1 MNERDCMAREREK
14 IYDKMCRVL
23 TNYENAKEG
32 DAFTEYELYEMLV
45 EIQRR
50 WEDTITVQND

>member
-1 MNERDCMAREREK
+1 MNERDCVVRKREE
-14 IYDKMCRVL
+14 IYDKMCKL
-23 TNYENAKEG
+23 ITDYENG
-32 DAFTEYELYEMLV
+32 SDMVTEYELYDMLV

>member
-1 MNERDCMAREREK
+1 MNERDCVAREREK
-14 IYDKMCRVL
+14 IYDEMCKL
-23 TNYENAKEG
+23 LADYENG
-32 DAFTEYELYEMLV
+32 SDMVTEYELYEMLV

>member
-1 MNERDCMAREREK
+1 
-14 IYDKMCRVL
+14 MCRVL

-45 EIQRR
+45 EIQNN
-50 WEDTITVQND
+50 WEAVITAQED

>member
-1 MNERDCMAREREK
+1 MNERDYVVGEREK
-14 IYDKMCRVL
+14 IYDKMCQLL
-23 TNYENAKEG
+23 TDYENG
-32 DAFTEYELYEMLV
+32 SDMVTEYELYDMLV